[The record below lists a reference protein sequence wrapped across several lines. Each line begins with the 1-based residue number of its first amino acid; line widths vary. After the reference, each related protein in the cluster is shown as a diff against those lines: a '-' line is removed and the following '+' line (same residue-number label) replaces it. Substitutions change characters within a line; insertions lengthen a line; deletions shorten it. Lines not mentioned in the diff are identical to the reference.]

1 MELTELNEVLES
13 LIELSPDID
22 DFSWGPSYELAM
34 QRRKR
39 SIEIINK
46 EIAKCKKC
54 KNLDFGERGSND
66 NETKILY

>member
-1 MELTELNEVLES
+1 MELSELNEVLES
-13 LIELSPDID
+13 LKELSPDIE
-22 DFSWGPSYELAM
+22 DFSWGPSYEWAM

-46 EIAKCKKC
+46 EIEKH
-54 KNLDFGERGSND
+54 KNLDFRERGLND

>member
-1 MELTELNEVLES
+1 MELSELNEVLDS
-13 LIELSPDID
+13 LRELSPDIE
-22 DFSWGPSYELAM
+22 DFSWGPSYEWAM

-46 EIAKCKKC
+46 EIEKR
-54 KNLDFGERGSND
+54 KNLDFRERGLND

>member
-1 MELTELNEVLES
+1 MELSELNEVLDS
-13 LIELSPDID
+13 LRELSPDIE
-22 DFSWGPSYELAM
+22 DFSWGPSYELAT

-46 EIAKCKKC
+46 EIEKR
-54 KNLDFGERGSND
+54 KNLDFGERGLND

>member
-13 LIELSPDID
+13 LRELSPDIE
-22 DFSWGPSYELAM
+22 DFSWGPSYEWAM

-46 EIAKCKKC
+46 EIEKH
-54 KNLDFGERGSND
+54 KNLDFGERGLND